1 LHLPCGASIGG
12 FSGSPCEQKKREMKK
27 RIRKKDKQ
35 KIIGRQIENRTII
48 MKGTMENP
56 PSYPHYTVG

>member
-1 LHLPCGASIGG
+1 VRAK
-12 FSGSPCEQKKREMKK
+12 EKRNEK